1 MKLIKYD
8 QEKEAGN
15 IVSFITTENI
25 EHHYF
30 TPSSIKTA
38 LKDVSF
44 SIEEGEFVS
53 LIGPSGCGKTTL
65 LSILSGLLIPTDGLV
80 KIDGQPP
87 DLQKN
92 IIGYMLQQDYLF
104 PWKTIEENVLIGLK
118 LNHQLKEKTKE
129 NALQFLQKIGLEGV
143 EKQFP
148 RQLSGGMRQ
157 RAALARTM
165 AVNPKLLLLDEPFSA
180 LDYQTKLK
188 LEDLVFNILKAYK
201 KTAVLVTH
209 DLGEAISMSDRV
221 LLFASDPGRLYKV
234 FDVPEELRNLSP
246 FEVRSKD
253 AYSDLFRII
262 WKELETLEE
271 NK

>member
-80 KIDGQPP
+80 KKLTASLRICRKTS
-87 DLQKN
+87 LATCFSR
-92 IIGYMLQQDYLF
+92 IIFF
-104 PWKTIEENVLIGLK
+104 PGKTIEENVLIGLK
-118 LNHQLKEKTKE
+118 
-129 NALQFLQKIGLEGV
+129 
-143 EKQFP
+143 
-148 RQLSGGMRQ
+148 
-157 RAALARTM
+157 
-165 AVNPKLLLLDEPFSA
+165 
-180 LDYQTKLK
+180 
-188 LEDLVFNILKAYK
+188 
-201 KTAVLVTH
+201 
-209 DLGEAISMSDRV
+209 
-221 LLFASDPGRLYKV
+221 
-234 FDVPEELRNLSP
+234 
-246 FEVRSKD
+246 
-253 AYSDLFRII
+253 
-262 WKELETLEE
+262 
-271 NK
+271 

>member
-1 MKLIKYD
+1 MGFI
-8 QEKEAGN
+8 EA
-15 IVSFITTENI
+15 ENI
-25 EHHYF
+25 GHHYF
-30 TPSSIKTA
+30 SPSSVTTA
-38 LKDVSF
+38 LKEVSF
-44 SIEEGEFVS
+44 SIEEGEFIS

-65 LSILSGLLIPTDGLV
+65 LSILSGLLEPTDGKV

-92 IIGYMLQQDYLF
+92 MIGYMLQQDYLF
-104 PWKTIEENVLIGLK
+104 PWKTIEENVLIGLR
-118 LNHQLKEKTKE
+118 LNRQLTEDTE
-129 NALQFLQKIGLEGV
+129 EEALNFLRKIGLGGV
-143 EKQFP
+143 ENQFP

-188 LEDLVFNILKAYK
+188 LEDLVFTILKAYK

-209 DLGEAISMSDRV
+209 DLGEAISMSDRI
-221 LLFASDPGRLYKV
+221 LLFAANPGRLHRT
-234 FDVPEELRNLSP
+234 FRVPDELRNLTP

-253 AYSDLFRII
+253 SYSELFQII

-271 NK
+271 SN

>member
-1 MKLIKYD
+1 M
-8 QEKEAGN
+8 
-15 IVSFITTENI
+15 SFLTAENI
-25 EHHYF
+25 GHHYF
-30 TPSSIKTA
+30 SLSSVTTA

-44 SIEEGEFVS
+44 SIEEGEFIS

-65 LSILSGLLIPTDGLV
+65 LSILSGLLAPSDGTV

-87 DLQKN
+87 DLQN
-92 IIGYMLQQDYLF
+92 NVIGYMLQQDYLF

-118 LNHQLKEKTKE
+118 LNRQLNNDTKE
-129 NALQFLQKIGLEGV
+129 NALHFLQKIGLKGV

-188 LEDLVFNILKAYK
+188 LEDLVFEILKAYK

-209 DLGEAISMSDRV
+209 DLGEAISMSDRI
-221 LLFASDPGRLYKV
+221 LLFAANPGRLHKV
-234 FDVPEELRNLSP
+234 FTVPDELRRQTP

-253 AYSDLFRII
+253 AYSELFSII
-262 WKELETLEE
+262 WRELETLEE
-271 NK
+271 SK